1 MKRSLVIT
9 TAFGYTSDEVRPLA
23 YSIHKNCPNTD
34 LLIQTSGKDLS
45 RLITLQDEFPNIRFG
60 IIQDSPKII
69 KGRLALARKAVTH
82 LTRKFRKALQNLG
95 RSDKIYIEERRVF
108 RVSTSQCHFL
118 IRRFFWARSTILEPR
133 NADYENIMLCDC
145 RDVIVQKNPFTDAQ
159 DKLITGAEAN
169 NLGACSMNSKWM
181 LQAYDQPTLD
191 NIATHKILCAG
202 VTLGSRDKILQYL
215 NLFCAETTEVIRR
228 KRTGFLPNLDQ
239 AIHNNT
245 LRKTEELEICES
257 SHDGLIATIGCAEE
271 DLISISPTNI
281 VTVNNWTPSVIHQ
294 YDRIPWLN
302 KRIRETYGKREGN
315 ACE

>member
-1 MKRSLVIT
+1 MKRSLVVT
-9 TAFGYTSDEVRPLA
+9 TAFGYTSDAVRPLA

-45 RLITLQDEFPNIRFG
+45 KLIDLQDDLPNVRFC
-60 IIQDSPKII
+60 IIKDSPQII
-69 KGRLALARKAVTH
+69 KGRLALARKAVKH
-82 LTRKFRKALQNLG
+82 SMRRLRKTLQNLG
-95 RSDKIYIEERRVF
+95 CSDKIYIEERRLF
-108 RVSTSQCHFL
+108 QVSTSQCHFL

-133 NADYENIMLCDC
+133 NADYANIMLCDC
-145 RDVIVQKNPFTDAQ
+145 RDVIVQKNPFTNAQ
-159 DKLITGAEAN
+159 NKLITGAEVN
-169 NLGACSMNSKWM
+169 NIGACSMNSRWI

-191 NIATHKILCAG
+191 NIAAHKILCAG

-215 NLFCAETTEVIRR
+215 NLFCDETTEVIRR

-239 AIHNNT
+239 AIHNNA

-257 SHDGLIATIGCAEE
+257 SHDGLIATIGCADEG
-271 DLISISPTNI
+271 LISISPANI
-281 VTVNNWTPSVIHQ
+281 VTINNCLPSIIHQ

-302 KRIRETYGKREGN
+302 KRIRETYGKREAN